1 MKRADVVQVINSLAD
16 VTSIAVL
23 NALAG
28 VSSIAVLNALADV
41 SSIAVLNA
49 LAGVSSIA
57 VNDDDDEERPLLP
70 VRRGAEEVTEK

>member
-1 MKRADVVQVINSLAD
+1 MNRKVNTILCPTFGPGASVKRADVVQVIN
-16 VTSIAVL
+16 T
-23 NALAG
+23 
-28 VSSIAVLNALADV
+28 LADV

-49 LAGVSSIA
+49 LADVSSIA

>member
-1 MKRADVVQVINSLAD
+1 MKRADVVQVINTLAD
-16 VTSIAVL
+16 
-23 NALAG
+23 

-49 LAGVSSIA
+49 LADVSSIA
-57 VNDDDDEERPLLP
+57 VNDDEERPLLP